1 MRLKDVIIESG
12 ADSPGP
18 ETKTSGGGGMKIQ
31 LGTLKHRDS
40 WGDEDDD
47 DSAITVGTLEIGG
60 QKERKKKKKTT
71 KPTNNTSKGATRR
84 YKVGSLHF
92 GGKGGGGWFG
102 SSSND
107 DVCWVELDIKEKS
120 LKWYQ
125 GDDNSGKI
133 KGDVRS
139 VRA

>member
-1 MRLKDVIIESG
+1 
-12 ADSPGP
+12 
-18 ETKTSGGGGMKIQ
+18 MKIQ

-60 QKERKKKKKTT
+60 QKERRRRKRQQNQRITLRKVRQDDTR
-71 KPTNNTSKGATRR
+71 SVRFIWWKGRWR
-84 YKVGSLHF
+84 LVR
-92 GGKGGGGWFG
+92 

-139 VRA
+139 VRARARKFHFYFQL